1 MKSWHYPILVFFI
14 FSLCYSRIYEEFP
27 RRLNISRKLV
37 KNNSPKVKQTLQ
49 TRNLKTKIVQ
59 NRNLLEPLTFAG
71 GTTAVA
77 LLLNKFGYKMQQ
89 NELDKMKHTVEKQRH
104 LILNSED
111 KNEKKLN
118 QISRI
123 LDEFEEET
131 ELLKD
136 QMKDRFSDF
145 EILIKSKIKIITMS
159 KTPQ

>member
-1 MKSWHYPILVFFI
+1 
-14 FSLCYSRIYEEFP
+14 
-27 RRLNISRKLV
+27 
-37 KNNSPKVKQTLQ
+37 
-49 TRNLKTKIVQ
+49 
-59 NRNLLEPLTFAG
+59 
-71 GTTAVA
+71 
-77 LLLNKFGYKMQQ
+77 MQQ

-145 EILIKSKIKIITMS
+145 EILIKSKIKIQNS
-159 KTPQ
+159 KSNEMIGKKYILYLKQLI